1 MRLKVSATLDY
12 YFPQACDLLV
22 ALEVAPLPDQRLV
35 EDLLTVKGAGPLHPV
50 EDAEGVGRRTWMP
63 VQGRIEADYRATVDV
78 ERSPVQLDGLAI
90 APLHEIPSAV
100 LPYLW
105 PSRYCEADKFESFVD
120 KRFGEIEGG
129 ARIAAMADWIR
140 DEMDYVPGTSDTNT
154 TAADA
159 FVARQGVCRDYAHL
173 MASFSRA
180 AGGPARLVSAYALDL
195 DPPDFHAVVEVW
207 LGGAWRIVDATGK
220 ASPETIARICAGR
233 DATDIAFMTSF
244 GPAQMNAQS
253 VTVERA

>member
-63 VQGRIEADYRATVDV
+63 VQGRIEGDYRATVDV

-154 TAADA
+154 TAGCSLT
-159 FVARQGVCRDYAHL
+159 VRPNTN
-173 MASFSRA
+173 
-180 AGGPARLVSAYALDL
+180 GPTR
-195 DPPDFHAVVEVW
+195 
-207 LGGAWRIVDATGK
+207 
-220 ASPETIARICAGR
+220 
-233 DATDIAFMTSF
+233 
-244 GPAQMNAQS
+244 
-253 VTVERA
+253 